1 MKRIILMMALVL
13 MMTSLF
19 AQSYDSLP
27 IFISPSLTEDN
38 YWNDVRIY
46 EDGWPLHRTN
56 VVPIGEQWSKSLNGE
71 WKFYWVDSPEK
82 APKLFWL
89 KNYDASEW
97 KTIYVPANW
106 EINGYGTPIYVNVDN
121 EFRPN
126 NPPEAPTIDNP
137 VGCYLLD
144 FEIPKEW
151 VRMRF
156 PDNKQ
161 PISATKG
168 RRVYINFGAVKSA
181 FYLWI
186 NDHYVGYCEDSK
198 TNAEFDITNKVHEG
212 INRLA
217 VQVFRFS
224 NGSYF
229 ECQDFWRMSGIER
242 DVTIYSKP
250 GVNVRDYEVHAG
262 LDENYQKGIFDIG
275 IQIENNPLS
284 WPMKNGKVQVSL
296 YDGEIEIFTLTE
308 MIVDRREKYSLK
320 ADQPLSN
327 IKPWSAEHPNLY
339 RLEIKIL
346 DKKGKE
352 IERIENHIG
361 FRTSEIKDGKL
372 LINGQYV
379 LIKGVNRHEHDPY
392 TGHVISRESMERD
405 IALMKQMN
413 INTVRTC
420 HYPDDPYWYELCDK
434 YGLYV
439 WDEANC
445 ESHAQGYGEKSLA
458 KDPQYKEMIWSRN
471 RNMLERDKNHP
482 SVIMWSMG
490 NECGNGVNFEYTYDW
505 MKDRDLSRPVT
516 YERAIYDR
524 NTDVIGLMYASP
536 KYLQR
541 FVDEGLDSLHRP
553 FIMVEYCHAMGN
565 SMGGLKDY
573 WDVIEANEQLQ
584 GGCIWD
590 WVDQSFIVDSEKFK
604 VDSSV
609 SAIAP
614 PNSQPSTLNSQL
626 FYAVGGDFGHA
637 YGVGDDDAFCANGVV
652 SSDRRPHHHAAE
664 VKKVYQP
671 IKFTAKDLTWGKFE
685 AKNWLSFTNASAFYC
700 DYEIFSA
707 EKSLM
712 KDKID
717 LDIEPFGTQ
726 EINIE
731 RLRIYGNPG
740 EEFFIRFSVKTK
752 IDQPF
757 MPAGTEIAYD
767 EFKLD
772 WPSAPLELLPQA
784 KSLSYVASVRGI
796 NCGNDDF
803 QVSFD
808 MNTAEIVS
816 YVYKGQKLIDGNLRD
831 NFWRAPTLNDEVDSW
846 ALPRW
851 KKSGLQHLTA
861 KTGGLHIER
870 LDDNKVS
877 VTAVVEYYDDKEQLQ
892 IVVNKLYLIDGEGNI
907 SLTNRV
913 EPMETVTSFPKI
925 GMQFRMP
932 MDYRNLTYFGK
943 NTENY
948 PDRNASGKMG
958 LYHVDALSLFEQH
971 VVPQDNGNHSDTR
984 WLALTSD
991 KSKSGLFVKMQ
1002 EPFNFSIYNYDDDN
1016 LTAAR
1021 RINQLNRT
1029 DFLTVNVDYK
1039 QAPIGTA
1046 TCGPGVDEKYVIGNQ
1061 VYEYTVL
1068 LRAFDKTQDPIELT
1082 RFQLP
1087 NVDSLMV
1094 PMPEIKASMLGNE
1107 DYRIYNHPLTVSMT
1121 CADPKAEIR
1130 YTLDDSEPTE
1140 KSRKYTKPLIINQSC
1155 KVKAKAF
1162 KNGMVSSFVALRQ
1175 FDRLNIKNTT
1185 FVNPPAER
1193 YGKEADIALMD
1204 GKKGMEGDYYNDW
1217 LGFQGVDMEATIAL
1231 ALPTNINVVKVGLCH
1246 EPNDWVMWPKAV
1258 WVSFSKDGKEFTDW
1272 EQAELPV
1279 FNKPDKMQGHGRIEA
1294 RARVDEKQVMFVR
1307 VKVENQGVLPDW
1319 HPYKGE
1325 KAWIMVDEVGLE

>member
-1 MKRIILMMALVL
+1 MKKLTFTLI
-13 MMTSLF
+13 SLIAAMSLQ
-19 AQSYDSLP
+19 AQ
-27 IFISPSLTEDN
+27 TEAELN
-38 YWNDVRIY
+38 AWNDVNIY
-46 EDGWPLHRTN
+46 EINRLYPRTN
-56 VVPIGEQWSKSLNGE
+56 VIPVGEQWSQCLNGD
-71 WKFYWVDSPEK
+71 WKFHWVDSPSK
-82 APKLFWL
+82 APADFYKEG
-89 KNYDASEW
+89 YDSSDW
-97 KTIYVPANW
+97 GTIKVPANW
-106 EINGYGTPIYVNVDN
+106 ELNGYGTPIYVNVDN

-126 NPPEAPTIDNP
+126 EPPFAPTVDNP
-137 VGCYLLD
+137 VGCYLTE
-144 FEIPKEW
+144 FEIPETWKD
-151 VRMRF
+151 RLTF
-156 PDNKQ
+156 
-161 PISATKG
+161 
-168 RRVYINFGAVKSA
+168 INFGAVKSA
-181 FYLWI
+181 YYVWVNGQF
-186 NDHYVGYCEDSK
+186 VGYTEDAK
-198 TNAEFDITNKVHEG
+198 TNAEFDLTPYVKVG
-212 INRLA
+212 KNTLA
-217 VQVFRFS
+217 VKVYRFS

-229 ECQDFWRMSGIER
+229 ECQDFWRLSGIER
-242 DVTIYSKP
+242 DVVVYSKP
-250 GVNVRDYEVHAG
+250 TVHIEDYEVSAG
-262 LDENYQKGIFDIG
+262 LDETYRNGIFTVRVI
-275 IQIENNPLS
+275 IVNHT
-284 WPMKNGKVQVSL
+284 GKKYKHEKVTVTL
-296 YDGEIEIFTLTE
+296 YDGEKEVVSSE
-308 MIVDRREKYSLK
+308 RYLK
-320 ADQPLSN
+320 DAEWHIISCLGVGTDEPIPN

-346 DKKGKE
+346 DNKGRE
-352 IERIENHIG
+352 VERLENHIG
-361 FRTSEIKDGKL
+361 FRTVEINDGKL
-372 LINGQYV
+372 LVNGQYV

-458 KDPQYKEMIWSRN
+458 KDPQYKRMIWSRN
-471 RNMLERDKNHP
+471 CNMLERDKNHP

-590 WVDQSFIVDSEKFK
+590 WVDQSFIVDSEKFA
-604 VDSSV
+604 VDSSTN
-609 SAIAP
+609 AIAS
-614 PNSQPSTLNSQL
+614 PNSKLSTLNSKL

-712 KDKID
+712 KGKID

-731 RLRIYGNPG
+731 RLRIYGTPG
-740 EEFFIRFSVKTK
+740 EEFFIRFSVKLK
-752 IDQPF
+752 EDQPF
-757 MPAGTEIAYD
+757 MPAGTEVAYD

-907 SLTNRV
+907 SITNRV

-991 KSKSGLFVKMQ
+991 KSKVGLFVKMQ

-1021 RINQLNRT
+1021 RINQLNPT

-1046 TCGPGVDEKYVIGNQ
+1046 TCGPGVDEKYVLGNQ

-1068 LRAFDKTQDPIELT
+1068 LRAFDTKTEDPIELT
-1082 RFQLP
+1082 RFQVP

-1094 PMPEIKASMLGNE
+1094 PMPEIKASMLGDEN
-1107 DYRIYNHPLTVSMT
+1107 YRIYNHPLSISMT
-1121 CADPKAEIR
+1121 CAEKGAEIR
-1130 YTLDDSEPTE
+1130 YTLDGSEPTE
-1140 KSRKYTKPLIINQSC
+1140 KSKKYTKPLIINQSC

-1175 FDRLNIKNTT
+1175 FNRLNIKNTT

-1231 ALPTNINVVKVGLCH
+1231 SLPTNINVVKVGLCH

-1325 KAWIMVDEVGLE
+1325 KAWIMVDEVSLE

>member
-1 MKRIILMMALVL
+1 MKKLTFTLI
-13 MMTSLF
+13 SLIAAMSLQ
-19 AQSYDSLP
+19 AQ
-27 IFISPSLTEDN
+27 TEAELN
-38 YWNDVRIY
+38 AWNDVNIY
-46 EDGWPLHRTN
+46 EINKVMPRAN
-56 VVPIGEQWSKSLNGE
+56 VIPVGSEWSQCLNGE
-71 WKFYWVDSPEK
+71 WKFNWVDTPSK
-82 APKLFWL
+82 APADFYKEG
-89 KNYDASEW
+89 YDASDW
-97 KTIYVPANW
+97 KTIKVPANW
-106 EINGYGTPIYVNVDN
+106 ELNGYGTPIYVNVDN

-126 NPPEAPTIDNP
+126 EPPFAPTVDNP
-137 VGCYLLD
+137 VGCYITD
-144 FEIPKEW
+144 FRIPKSW
-151 VRMRF
+151 K
-156 PDNKQ
+156 D
-161 PISATKG
+161 
-168 RRVYINFGAVKSA
+168 RRVYLNFGAVKSA
-181 FYLWI
+181 Y
-186 NDHYVGYCEDSK
+186 YVWVNGQFVGFNEDAK
-198 TNAEFDITNKVHEG
+198 TNADFDITPYIKTGDNK
-212 INRLA
+212 LA
-217 VQVFRFS
+217 MKVYRFS

-229 ECQDFWRMSGIER
+229 ECQDFWRLSGIER
-242 DVTIYSKP
+242 DVVVYSKP
-250 GVNVRDYEVHAG
+250 KLNIADYEVCAD
-262 LDENYQKGIFDIG
+262 LDSTYKKGRFLICITL
-275 IQIENNPLS
+275 QNQT
-284 WPMKNGKVQVSL
+284 GKDLKKEKVEVTIK
-296 YDGEIEIFTLTE
+296 DGENEI
-308 MIVDRREKYSLK
+308 LK
-320 ADQPLSN
+320 LERDLAGMNGWFFIDAGRDLAD

-339 RLEIKIL
+339 RLEIKVL

-352 IERIENHIG
+352 IERLENHIG
-361 FRTSEIKDGKL
+361 FRTVEIKDGKL
-372 LINGQYV
+372 LVNGQYV

-405 IALMKQMN
+405 IALMQQMN

-458 KDPQYKEMIWSRN
+458 KDPQYEKMIWSRN
-471 RNMLERDKNHP
+471 RDMLERDRNHP

-490 NECGNGVNFEYTYDW
+490 NECGNGVNFENTYYW
-505 MKDRDLSRPVT
+505 MKSSDPSRPVT

-565 SMGGLKDY
+565 SMGGLQDY

-590 WVDQSFIVDSEKFK
+590 WVDQSFIVDSEKFA
-604 VDSSV
+604 VDSSTN
-609 SAIAP
+609 AIAS
-614 PNSQPSTLNSQL
+614 PNSKLSTLNSQL

-685 AKNWLSFTNASAFYC
+685 AKNWLSFTNASAFDC
-700 DYEIFSA
+700 DFEIFSA
-707 EKSLM
+707 EKTLQ
-712 KDKID
+712 KGKID

-731 RLRIYGNPG
+731 RLRIYGTPG
-740 EEFFIRFSVKTK
+740 EEFFIRFSVKLK
-752 IDQPF
+752 EDQPF
-757 MPAGTEIAYD
+757 MPAGTEVAYD

-808 MNTAEIVS
+808 LNTAEIVS

-892 IVVNKLYLIDGEGNI
+892 IVVNKVYLIDGEGNI

-913 EPMETVTSFPKI
+913 EPMETVTSLPKV

-932 MDYRNLTYFGK
+932 LDYRNLTYFGK
-943 NTENY
+943 DTENY

-958 LYHVDALSLFEQH
+958 LYNMDALRLFEQH

-991 KSKSGLFVKMQ
+991 KSDVGLFVTMQ
-1002 EPFNFSIYNYDDDN
+1002 EPFNFSMYNYTDDN

-1021 RINQLNRT
+1021 RINQLNST
-1029 DFLTVNVDYK
+1029 DFLTFNVDYK

-1046 TCGPGVDEKYVIGNQ
+1046 TCGPGVDEKYVIKNQ

-1068 LRAFDKTQDPIELT
+1068 FRAFDKTQDPIELT
-1082 RFQLP
+1082 RFQVP

-1094 PMPEIKASMLGNE
+1094 PMPEIKASMLGDEN
-1107 DYRIYNHPLTVSMT
+1107 YRIYNHPLSISMT
-1121 CADPKAEIR
+1121 CAEKGAEIR
-1130 YTLDDSEPTE
+1130 YTLDGSEPTE
-1140 KSRKYTKPLIINQSC
+1140 KSKKYTKPLIINQSC

-1162 KNGMVSSFVALRQ
+1162 KNGMVPSFVALRQ
-1175 FDRLNIKNTT
+1175 FNRLNIKNTT

-1231 ALPTNINVVKVGLCH
+1231 SLPTNINVVKVGLCH

-1272 EQAELPV
+1272 ELAELPV

-1294 RARVDEKQVMFVR
+1294 RAKVDAKQVMFVR
-1307 VKVENQGVLPDW
+1307 VKVENQGTLPEW

>member
-1 MKRIILMMALVL
+1 MKKLTFTLI
-13 MMTSLF
+13 SLIAAMSLQ
-19 AQSYDSLP
+19 AQ
-27 IFISPSLTEDN
+27 TEAELN
-38 YWNDVRIY
+38 AWNDVNIY
-46 EDGWPLHRTN
+46 EINKVMPRAN
-56 VVPIGEQWSKSLNGE
+56 VIPVGSEWSQCLNGE
-71 WKFYWVDSPEK
+71 WKFNWVDTPSK
-82 APKLFWL
+82 APADFYKEG
-89 KNYDASEW
+89 YDASDW
-97 KTIYVPANW
+97 KTIKVPANW
-106 EINGYGTPIYVNVDN
+106 ELNGYGTPIYVNVDN

-126 NPPEAPTIDNP
+126 EPPFAPTVDNP
-137 VGCYLLD
+137 VGCYITD
-144 FEIPKEW
+144 FRIPKSW
-151 VRMRF
+151 K
-156 PDNKQ
+156 D
-161 PISATKG
+161 
-168 RRVYINFGAVKSA
+168 RRVYLNFGAVKSA
-181 FYLWI
+181 Y
-186 NDHYVGYCEDSK
+186 YVWVNGQFVGFNEDAK
-198 TNAEFDITNKVHEG
+198 TNADFDITPYIKTGDNK
-212 INRLA
+212 LA
-217 VQVFRFS
+217 MKVYRFS

-229 ECQDFWRMSGIER
+229 ECQDFWRLSGIER
-242 DVTIYSKP
+242 DVVLYSKP
-250 GVNVRDYEVHAG
+250 QISIYDYYVLAR
-262 LDENYQKGIFDIG
+262 LDETYRNGTFDIDL
-275 IQIENNPLS
+275 IIDRPTINAVKKERL
-284 WPMKNGKVQVSL
+284 VVSL
-296 YDGEIEIFTLTE
+296 FDGEKEVL
-308 MIVDRREKYSLK
+308 RLEKSLFN
-320 ADQPLSN
+320 QGEHIRMRNEVIPN

-352 IERIENHIG
+352 IERLENHIG

-445 ESHAQGYGEKSLA
+445 ESHAQGYGERSLA
-458 KDPQYKEMIWSRN
+458 KDPQYKRMIWSRN

-490 NECGNGVNFEYTYDW
+490 NECGNGVNFENTYYW
-505 MKDRDLSRPVT
+505 MKSSDPSRPVT

-604 VDSSV
+604 VDSSTN
-609 SAIAP
+609 AIAS
-614 PNSQPSTLNSQL
+614 PNSKLSTLNSQL

-685 AKNWLSFTNASAFYC
+685 AKNWLSFTNASAFNC
-700 DYEIFSA
+700 EYEIFSA

-717 LDIEPFGTQ
+717 LNIKPFGTQ

-740 EEFFIRFSVKTK
+740 EEFFIRFSVKLK
-752 IDQPF
+752 EDQPF

-907 SLTNRV
+907 SITNRV

-925 GMQFRMP
+925 GMQFRLP
-932 MDYRNLTYFGK
+932 LDYNFLTYFGK
-943 NTENY
+943 GTENY
-948 PDRNASGKMG
+948 PDRNASGKIG
-958 LYHVDALSLFEQH
+958 LYQMSASDALMSSTDALNLMEQH
-971 VVPQDNGNHSDTR
+971 VVPQDNGNHAETR
-984 WLALTSD
+984 WLVLSSLERSNRLYVTMS
-991 KSKSGLFVKMQ
+991 

-1021 RINQLNRT
+1021 RINQLNPT

-1046 TCGPGVDEKYVIGNQ
+1046 TCGPGVDEKYVLKNQ

-1068 LRAFDKTQDPIELT
+1068 LRAFDTIDQEELI
-1082 RFQLP
+1082 RYQLP
-1087 NVDSLMV
+1087 KADSLMV

-1107 DYRIYNHPLTVSMT
+1107 DYRIYNHPLSISMT
-1121 CADPKAEIR
+1121 CAEKGAEIR
-1130 YTLDDSEPTE
+1130 YTLDGSEPTE
-1140 KSRKYTKPLIINQSC
+1140 KSKKYTKPLIINQSC

-1162 KNGMVSSFVALRQ
+1162 KNGMVPSFVALRQ
-1175 FDRLNIKNTT
+1175 FNRLNIKNTT

-1231 ALPTNINVVKVGLCH
+1231 SLPTNINVVKVGLCH

-1279 FNKPDKMQGHGRIEA
+1279 FNKPDKMQGYGRIEA
-1294 RARVDEKQVMFVR
+1294 RARMDEKQVMFVR

>member
-1 MKRIILMMALVL
+1 MKKLTFTLI
-13 MMTSLF
+13 SLIAAMSLQ
-19 AQSYDSLP
+19 AQ
-27 IFISPSLTEDN
+27 TEAELN
-38 YWNDVRIY
+38 AWNDVYIY
-46 EDGWPLHRTN
+46 EINKVMPRAN
-56 VVPIGEQWSKSLNGE
+56 VIPVGSEWSQCLNGE
-71 WKFYWVDSPEK
+71 WKFNWVDTPSK
-82 APKLFWL
+82 APADFYKEG
-89 KNYDASEW
+89 YDASDW
-97 KTIYVPANW
+97 KTIKVPANW
-106 EINGYGTPIYVNVDN
+106 ELNGYGTPIYVNVDN

-126 NPPEAPTIDNP
+126 EPPFAPTVDNP
-137 VGCYLLD
+137 VGCYITD
-144 FEIPKEW
+144 FRIPKSW
-151 VRMRF
+151 K
-156 PDNKQ
+156 D
-161 PISATKG
+161 
-168 RRVYINFGAVKSA
+168 RRVYLNFGAVKSA
-181 FYLWI
+181 Y
-186 NDHYVGYCEDSK
+186 YVWVNGQFVGFNEDAK
-198 TNAEFDITNKVHEG
+198 TNADFDITPYIKTGDNK
-212 INRLA
+212 LA
-217 VQVFRFS
+217 MKVYRFS

-229 ECQDFWRMSGIER
+229 ECQDFWRLSGIER
-242 DVTIYSKP
+242 DVVLYSKP
-250 GVNVRDYEVHAG
+250 QISIYDYYVLAR
-262 LDENYQKGIFDIG
+262 LDETYRNGTFDIDL
-275 IQIENNPLS
+275 IIDRPTINAVKKERL
-284 WPMKNGKVQVSL
+284 VVSL
-296 YDGEIEIFTLTE
+296 FDGEKEVL
-308 MIVDRREKYSLK
+308 RLEKSLFN
-320 ADQPLSN
+320 QGEHIRMRNEVIPN

-352 IERIENHIG
+352 IERLENHIG

-392 TGHVISRESMERD
+392 TGHVISRESMEKD
-405 IALMKQMN
+405 IAMMKQMN

-458 KDPQYKEMIWSRN
+458 KDPQYRDMIWSRN
-471 RNMLERDKNHP
+471 RNMLGRDKNHP

-490 NECGNGVNFEYTYDW
+490 NECGNGVNFEYTYDR
-505 MKDRDLSRPVT
+505 MRNLSCPVT
-516 YERAIYDR
+516 YERAVYDR

-590 WVDQSFIVDSEKFK
+590 WVDQSFIVDSEKFA
-604 VDSSV
+604 VDSSTN
-609 SAIAP
+609 AIAS
-614 PNSQPSTLNSQL
+614 PNSKLSTLNSKL

-685 AKNWLSFTNASAFYC
+685 AKNWLSFTNASAFNC
-700 DYEIFSA
+700 EYEIFSA

-717 LDIEPFGTQ
+717 LNIKPFGTQ

-752 IDQPF
+752 EDQPSL
-757 MPAGTEIAYD
+757 PAGTEVAYD

-772 WPSAPLELLPQA
+772 WPSAPLEPVVKE
-784 KSLSYVASVRGI
+784 KSIQFNSGNGSVYNEDFSVTFDKATGVINSY
-796 NCGNDDF
+796 
-803 QVSFD
+803 
-808 MNTAEIVS
+808 IV
-816 YVYKGQKLIDGNLRD
+816 KGQELLKGELRD

-907 SLTNRV
+907 SITNRV

-991 KSKSGLFVKMQ
+991 KSKVGLFVKMQ

-1021 RINQLNRT
+1021 RINQLNPT

-1046 TCGPGVDEKYVIGNQ
+1046 TCGPGVVEKYVLGNQ
-1061 VYEYTVL
+1061 VYEYSVM

-1082 RFQLP
+1082 RFQVP

-1094 PMPEIKASMLGNE
+1094 PMPEIHSSMLGDEN
-1107 DYRIYNHPLTVSMT
+1107 YRIYNHPLSISMT
-1121 CADPKAEIR
+1121 CTEKGAEIR
-1130 YTLDDSEPTE
+1130 YTLDGSEPTE
-1140 KSRKYTKPLIINQSC
+1140 KSKKYTKPLIINQSC

-1162 KNGMVSSFVALRQ
+1162 KNGMVPSFVALRQ
-1175 FDRLNIKNTT
+1175 FNRLNIKNTT

-1204 GKKGMEGDYYNDW
+1204 GKKGMAGDYYNDW

-1231 ALPTNINVVKVGLCH
+1231 SLPTNINVVKVGLCH

-1279 FNKPDKMQGHGRIEA
+1279 FNKPDKMQGYGRIEA
-1294 RARVDEKQVMFVR
+1294 RAKVDAKQVMFVR

-1325 KAWIMVDEVGLE
+1325 KAWIMVDEVSLE